1 MKRAKIVATLGPA
14 SAKQDILESMLQA
27 GVNVFRVNFS
37 HGSHDD
43 HRKTIGLIRAALDR
57 TGMSAAILADLQGPK
72 LRVGEVE
79 EGTIITKGEQLVFSN
94 KPCVGN
100 KNQVFMTYERF
111 PKDVKAGERILLDDG
126 KLLLDVVKTNK
137 KDLVTATV
145 VQGGVLSSNKGVNLP
160 NTRVS
165 LPCLTE
171 KDLVD
176 LTLALELEV
185 DWIGLSFVRS
195 VKDIEQLRR
204 LIKASNS
211 HAGIVSKIE
220 KPEAVADIDAIIA
233 ATDAVM
239 VARGDLGV
247 EVPMESVPLIQ
258 KMIIKKSILHA
269 KPVIVA
275 TQMMESMM
283 DSLTPS
289 RAEVNDVANA
299 VLDGADAVML
309 SGETSVGQYPVEVV
323 QAIAKIIVSS
333 ESISEK
339 VKGAKRPKLND
350 ERLVNK
356 TLCYHGVRVAD
367 QIDARAI
374 CAMTFSGYSAQLVSS
389 HRPQAAIYAFTAKRS
404 ILNKLSLHWGLKGF
418 FYDGMQSTDETFKE
432 ISQALKVGGLVD
444 KGDFI
449 VQLASMPIEARGT
462 TNTLRVSEVK

>member
-1 MKRAKIVATLGPA
+1 
-14 SAKQDILESMLQA
+14 MLQA

-37 HGSHDD
+37 HGSHGD

-79 EGTIITKGEQLVFSN
+79 EGTVITKGEQLIFSN
-94 KPCVGN
+94 EPCVGN
-100 KNQVFMTYERF
+100 KDKVFMTYERF

-137 KDLVTATV
+137 KNLVTAIV

-195 VKDIEQLRR
+195 VKDVEQLRR
-204 LIKASNS
+204 LIKAANS

-258 KMIIKKSILHA
+258 KMIIKKSILLA

>member
-14 SAKQDILESMLQA
+14 SAKQDILEAMLQA

-37 HGSHDD
+37 HGSHGD

-79 EGTIITKGEQLVFSN
+79 EGTVITKGEQLIFSN
-94 KPCVGN
+94 EPCVGN
-100 KNQVFMTYERF
+100 KDKVFMTYERF

-137 KDLVTATV
+137 KNLVTAIV

-195 VKDIEQLRR
+195 VKDVEQLRR
-204 LIKASNS
+204 LIKAANS

-220 KPEAVADIDAIIA
+220 KPEAVADIDAIIT

-258 KMIIKKSILHA
+258 KMIIKKSILLA